1 MDRGAAQAVPF
12 PQDELLF
19 QDGLGDR
26 LLIRNSKGRPQQE
39 ALLLRTEL
47 VSVPSFEFSLNE
59 RLGQLKTFDHPAFIP
74 IIRLVR
80 VPGPLPRLSLIS
92 DYSGGVR
99 LSDILAGLDNSG
111 KTLSTG
117 AALFLIKEILVAVS
131 VLHRLKGV
139 IAHGALA
146 PERIV
151 IAAGKVRIAE
161 YALGS
166 ALEQLHFSSERYWK
180 ELRVAVP
187 VTAGGA
193 RLDRRVD
200 VAQIG
205 MIALALFAGRP
216 LRETEQIG
224 TANDVLTG
232 LMRSSSLAPPLRA
245 WLSRA
250 LNIDLRRVFVSAGEA
265 SQGLNEAMSEGG
277 LRPSAADLG
286 NLGVRPK
293 RMPVPISVK
302 TRPAPAV
309 AAPACKPQVKHDSR
323 QAHEA
328 SQETMY
334 VPPQETM
341 FVPHARTEPG
351 FLRHRRGPSL
361 LLQLGALGMLIAAG
375 FSAAQFIPAPAWLFS
390 RSGTLVV
397 ESNPEGVQLFIDG
410 QSQGVTPITVKVK
423 SGVHKVE
430 LRGAGKPKVFN
441 VFISSGARVS
451 QYIEFPQARTR
462 RGQKSD

>member
-1 MDRGAAQAVPF
+1 
-12 PQDELLF
+12 
-19 QDGLGDR
+19 
-26 LLIRNSKGRPQQE
+26 
-39 ALLLRTEL
+39 
-47 VSVPSFEFSLNE
+47 
-59 RLGQLKTFDHPAFIP
+59 
-74 IIRLVR
+74 
-80 VPGPLPRLSLIS
+80 
-92 DYSGGVR
+92 
-99 LSDILAGLDNSG
+99 
-111 KTLSTG
+111 
-117 AALFLIKEILVAVS
+117 
-131 VLHRLKGV
+131 
-139 IAHGALA
+139 
-146 PERIV
+146 
-151 IAAGKVRIAE
+151 
-161 YALGS
+161 
-166 ALEQLHFSSERYWK
+166 
-180 ELRVAVP
+180 VP

-232 LMRSSSLAPPLRA
+232 LMRSSSLAPALRA

-265 SQGLNEAMSEGG
+265 SQGLNEAMSEAG
-277 LRPSAADLG
+277 LRPLAADLG

-302 TRPAPAV
+302 TPPAPAV
-309 AAPACKPQVKHDSR
+309 AAPAFKPPLKHDSR
-323 QAHEA
+323 QHDV

-334 VPPQETM
+334 VAPQETM
-341 FVPHARTEPG
+341 FAHHARTEPG
-351 FLRHRRGPSL
+351 FLQRRRGRSFL
-361 LLQLGALGMLIAAG
+361 VQLAALAVLIAAG

-390 RSGTLVV
+390 RSGTLLI
-397 ESNPEGVQLFIDG
+397 ESNPQGVQLFIDG
-410 QSQGVTPITVKVK
+410 ESRGVTPITVKVK

-462 RGQKSD
+462 RSQKSG